1 MGLIFD
7 SLYVDVAVGAAT
19 LLVLICIFYSYAYG
33 YWRRRNIT
41 YIPAPFS
48 IFGNVGDM
56 IFMKKTPALVM
67 RDLYNKLDGEPYGG
81 IFIGAT
87 PIMLIRDPEVIKQVF
102 VKNFTSFMDRHL
114 DINEKVNPVEENL
127 FFMKGE
133 KWRWLRSK
141 LTPTF
146 SSGKLKMMFQVLT
159 ECASE
164 MNTYVESIASKQE
177 SIEMRELFAQYNTEI
192 IGSCAFGIK
201 FNTINNPKS
210 EFRAIGRTIFDQSF
224 FQMMKGLIITI
235 FPGLAKC
242 FTFTIFDLKTSRFF
256 RGIVEDTIAH
266 REKNE
271 ISRNDFLQLLIQ
283 LKKKGYVTEDSTQ
296 LKEDAYL
303 YYKIGDEGSSVRKE
317 FDKTASIVPLHC
329 HLPVSELTDGL
340 LAAQCFV
347 FFLAGFETSSA
358 VASFCMY
365 ELALNPDIQERVRE
379 EVDAVLKEHNG
390 AITYEA
396 VQKMGYLGRV
406 VDETLRKYPTIPIL
420 ERKCTRPFTFPGTD
434 YVMEKGAK
442 LSIPSY
448 AIQHD
453 PQYYPDPERFDPERF
468 TEEAKQSRHPF
479 TYLPFG
485 EGPRICIGMRFA
497 LMQIKVGLVS
507 LLSKYEFSPCEKTD
521 IPIVLLP
528 KAFFLTPTNGIW
540 LKITNRD

>member
-256 RGIVEDTIAH
+256 RRIVEDTIAH

-271 ISRNDFLQLLIQ
+271 ISRKDFLQLLIQ

-317 FDKTASIVPLHC
+317 F
-329 HLPVSELTDGL
+329 ELTDGL

-420 ERKCTRPFTFPGTD
+420 ERKCTRPFTFPETD

-507 LLSKYEFSPCEKTD
+507 LLSKYKFSPCEKTD